1 MGKMKWRIIGV
12 LAAVIIAGGGYAL
25 GASGVLAPQK
35 SSAAPVLYSQDTVT
49 SVYDKASPAVV
60 EIDVTETSSGF
71 FGGTTEGQGSGILV
85 DSQGHILTNNHV
97 VDGAQT
103 VKVKV
108 GNNAAVD
115 AKVVGTD
122 ALDDLAVISVDV
134 SAVSG
139 IAPLQFAD
147 SAAVKPGQLAIAIG
161 NPYGLDD
168 SVTVGV
174 ISGLDRSIGNL
185 TGLLQTDAAINPG
198 NSGGPLLD
206 ANGNVI
212 GINTAVE
219 ATATGARGIG
229 FAVSSNTAQKALPDL
244 LAGKTVSRPWLG
256 ISGATLTS
264 SLAQELGLSVTGG
277 VYVISVS
284 DGSPAAQA
292 GLKGGNLDASGAPAK
307 GGDVITAVDGKS
319 ISAIEDLTSY
329 IRTKA
334 VGDRITLSVTRDG
347 GSISVTATLE
357 AWPANL
363 NTRQVPSIPQ
373 PTPFPRIPRRTTT
386 PNN

>member
-1 MGKMKWRIIGV
+1 MGNMKLRIVGV
-12 LAAVIIAGGGYAL
+12 VAAVVIAGGGYAL
-25 GASGVLAPQK
+25 GASGVLAPQR
-35 SSAAPVLYSQDTVT
+35 SSAAPVLYNQDTVT

-60 EIDVTETSSGF
+60 EIDVTEAATGF
-71 FGGTTEGQGSGILV
+71 FGGMMEGQGSGFLI
-85 DSQGHILTNNHV
+85 DGQGHILTNNHV

-108 GNNAAVD
+108 GDNAAVD

-122 ALDDLAVISVDV
+122 ALDDLAIISVDV

-139 IAPLQFAD
+139 IKPLSFAD

-161 NPYGLDD
+161 NPFGLDD

-174 ISGLDRSIGNL
+174 ISGLDRSIGDL
-185 TGLLQTDAAINPG
+185 SGLLQTDAAINPG

-219 ATATGARGIG
+219 ATATGAKGIG
-229 FAVSSNTAQKALPDL
+229 FAVSSNTAKKALPDL

-256 ISGATLTS
+256 ISGTTLTEA
-264 SLAQELGLSVTGG
+264 LAEKLGMSVTSG
-277 VYVISVS
+277 VYVVSVS

-292 GLKGGNLDASGAPAK
+292 GLKGSQYEAGGALAK

-319 ISAIEDLTSY
+319 INTIEELTTY
-329 IRTKA
+329 IGSKA
-334 VGDRITLSVTRDG
+334 VGDKVTLSITRDG
-347 GSISVTATLE
+347 SKLDVTATL
-357 AWPANL
+357 AARPADL
-363 NTRQVPSIPQ
+363 NSRQLPDSLPDV
-373 PTPFPRIPRRTTT
+373 PFPRVPRSL
-386 PNN
+386 PDQNN

>member
-1 MGKMKWRIIGV
+1 MKGRIIALV
-12 LAAVIIAGGGYAL
+12 AALVIAGGGYAL
-25 GASGVLAPQK
+25 GASGVLAPHT

-49 SVYDKASPAVV
+49 SIYEKASPAVV
-60 EIDVTETSSGF
+60 EINVTEDSGGF
-71 FGGTTEGQGSGILV
+71 FGGLLQGQGSGFLI
-85 DSQGHILTNNHV
+85 DNQGHILTNNHV

-108 GNNAAVD
+108 GDGAPVD

-122 ALDDLAVISVDV
+122 ALDDLAVVSVDV

-139 IAPLQFAD
+139 IAPLQFGD
-147 SAAVKPGQLAIAIG
+147 SAAVKPGELAIAIG

-174 ISGLDRSIGNL
+174 ISGKDRSIGSL
-185 TGLLQTDAAINPG
+185 TGLLQTDASINPG

-219 ATATGARGIG
+219 ATADGARGIG
-229 FAVSSNTAQKALPDL
+229 FAVSSNTAEKALPDL

-256 ISGATLTS
+256 ITGTTVTPA
-264 SLAQELGLSVTGG
+264 LAQQLGLSATSG
-277 VYVISVS
+277 VYVISVT

-307 GGDVITAVDGKS
+307 GGDVITTVDGKTMNT
-319 ISAIEDLTSY
+319 IEDLTGY
-329 IRTKA
+329 IRSKA
-334 VGDRITLSVTRDG
+334 VGDRITLSVSRDG
-347 GSISVTATLE
+347 SKLDVTATLA
-357 AWPANL
+357 AWPAGL
-363 NTRQVPSIPQ
+363 GFGRQAPNPPS
-373 PTPFPRIPRRTTT
+373 TPLPRVPRRS
-386 PNN
+386 PAPSN